1 MRGLRFHFF
10 SEVGRPGYVRG
21 VGLEVF
27 EVFRTAMRE
36 LGLVMQVFC
45 DWQLMEDLAAI
56 FRISGREVV
65 SRGIATRQP
74 GVADVGNGLA
84 TPGAIMPDDGHLFDL
99 FCQWTPDEQMRRCI
113 LRACSG
119 TRVILGPLF

>member
-84 TPGAIMPDDGHLFDL
+84 TSVNSRRDHAGR
-99 FCQWTPDEQMRRCI
+99 WTPVRPVLPVDPRRADAA
-113 LRACSG
+113 LYSAR
-119 TRVILGPLF
+119 LFGN